1 MLHCSQAFLKVR
13 FNKDLN
19 SVIQLSFQIQ
29 YGYMI
34 PFEEEASLTESE
46 EYVESVLKRRW
57 DHVVRATSGV
67 LDDIGERY
75 PTVSDRVSESIR
87 EDIEQGMSQVFRP
100 GVPDFIAFDDSGDYL
115 FVEVKSSQ
123 DGLRHT
129 QLKWL
134 KDFQGINCEIWFSE
148 HEKDYEK
155 IEASDFGSYSL
166 RDKRGDSEHE
176 VKETEDGLAVEL
188 SEELASITGLKSGDK
203 VSWRL
208 KSKDE
213 LILDSR

>member
-1 MLHCSQAFLKVR
+1 
-13 FNKDLN
+13 
-19 SVIQLSFQIQ
+19 
-29 YGYMI
+29 MI
-34 PFEEEASLTESE
+34 PFEDEASLTESE
-46 EYVESVLKRRW
+46 EYVESVLERRW
-57 DHVVRATSGV
+57 DYVVRATSGV

-87 EDIEQGMSQVFRP
+87 EDIEEGMSQVFRP
-100 GVPDFIAFDDSGDYL
+100 GVPDFIAFSDSGEYL
-115 FVEVKSSQ
+115 FVEVKSSE

-134 KDFQGINCEIWFSE
+134 RDFQGINCEIWFSE

-155 IEASDFGSYSL
+155 IEASGFGSYSL
-166 RDKRGDSEHE
+166 RDKRGDREHQ
-176 VKETEDGLAVEL
+176 VKEVGNDLVVEL
-188 SEELASITGLKSGDK
+188 PGELASITGLKPGDK

>member
-1 MLHCSQAFLKVR
+1 
-13 FNKDLN
+13 
-19 SVIQLSFQIQ
+19 
-29 YGYMI
+29 MI

-46 EYVESVLKRRW
+46 EYVESVLEKRW

-75 PTVSDRVSESIR
+75 PIVSERVSESIR
-87 EDIEQGMSQVFRP
+87 EDIEERMSQVFRP

-115 FVEVKSSQ
+115 FVEVKSSD

-134 KDFQGINCEIWFSE
+134 RDFQGINCEIWFSE

-155 IEASDFGSYSL
+155 MEASDFGSYSL
-166 RDKRGDSEHE
+166 RDKRGDIGHE
-176 VKETEDGLAVEL
+176 VKEFDGNLMVEL
-188 SEELASITGLKSGDK
+188 PEELASITGLESGEK

-213 LILDSR
+213 LVLDAQ

>member
-1 MLHCSQAFLKVR
+1 
-13 FNKDLN
+13 
-19 SVIQLSFQIQ
+19 
-29 YGYMI
+29 MI
-34 PFEEEASLTESE
+34 PFEREASLTESE
-46 EYVESVLKRRW
+46 EYVESVLEKRW
-57 DHVVRATSGV
+57 DYVVRATSGI
-67 LDDIGERY
+67 LDDLGERY
-75 PTVSDRVSESIR
+75 PTVSERVSESIR
-87 EDIEQGMSQVFRP
+87 KDIEKGMNQVFRP

-115 FVEVKSSQ
+115 FVEVKSSD

-134 KDFQGINCEIWFSE
+134 RDFQGVNCEIWFSE

-155 IEASDFGSYSL
+155 LEASSFGSYSL
-166 RDKRGDSEHE
+166 RDKRGDREHE
-176 VKETEDGLAVEL
+176 VKETDDGLTVQL
-188 SEELASITGLKSGDK
+188 PEELASITGLKSGGK